1 MAANGVQSPAAVP
14 PTGVYV
20 PVPTFFKPATPSTI
34 QPELDIET
42 QVAHS
47 VYLARSGIRGL
58 VLLGS
63 TGEAIHL
70 SAAERTALISGVRR
84 GLDAAGFAGYPLMA
98 GVLVNSVD
106 EAVQWAR
113 AAHGAGAQWAL
124 VLVPGYF
131 GAQASQPGIAAWFR
145 AVADAAPLPLL
156 LYHYPGV
163 TNGVRVETATYEA
176 LAAHP
181 NIVGAKMSHGDVAA
195 HIQVAC
201 NPRIDHARFRLFS
214 GFGQQ
219 LAPIVMMG
227 AAGVIDGLAAFYPK
241 AVVRLMQLAE
251 KRPITEEELREV
263 RRLQFASS
271 HAAEVIGKW
280 GILGIRE
287 GIYREL
293 GMGNLEGGRLPLRG
307 KLPSGEWE
315 TLKTFY
321 EPIRKIE
328 KAL

>member
-1 MAANGVQSPAAVP
+1 MTTNGVRTAAAVP

-20 PVPTFFKPATPSTI
+20 PSPTFFKPATSSTI
-34 QPELDIET
+34 QPEVDVET

-70 SAAERTALISGVRR
+70 SSAERIALVSGVRK
-84 GLDAAGFAGYPLMA
+84 GLDAASFPNYPIIA
-98 GVLVNSVD
+98 GVLVNSVE
-106 EAVQWAR
+106 EALQWSR
-113 AAHGAGAQWAL
+113 ELGSAGAQWAL
-124 VLVPGYF
+124 ALVPGYF
-131 GAQASQPGIAAWFR
+131 GPQARQDGIQAWFR
-145 AVADAAPLPLL
+145 TLADHSPIPLL
-156 LYHYPGV
+156 IYHYPGV
-163 TNGVRVETATYEA
+163 TNGVAVTTATYEA

-181 NIVGAKMSHGDVAA
+181 NIVGAKMSHGDVSA
-195 HIQVAC
+195 HMQVTC
-201 NPRIDHARFRLFS
+201 NPRIDRASFRLFS
-214 GFGQQ
+214 GYGQQ

-227 AAGVIDGLAAFYPK
+227 AAGVIDGLAAIYPK

-251 KRPITEEELREV
+251 KRPVTEEELREV
-263 RRLQFASS
+263 QRLQFASS

-280 GILGIRE
+280 GILAIRE

-293 GMGNLEGGRLPLRG
+293 GMGNLEGGRLPLSGR
-307 KLPSGEWE
+307 LPDGEWE
-315 TLKTFY
+315 SLKAFY
-321 EPIRKIE
+321 EPVQKIE